1 MKFKGFK
8 LVVLFSILAAFGTGS
23 SVQAADVF
31 PNHTVTIV
39 VPFSPGGGHDFVARL
54 LASKLGPVLHQS
66 VIVLNKPGA
75 DAMIGAQYVAQ
86 ASPDGYT
93 ILIGSPAETVIA
105 PYIYKHM
112 QYDPT
117 KDLSPVTLAGETP
130 IALVAPM
137 STPVSTVPELISYVK
152 KYPGK
157 LSYGTPGIGSSHDLA
172 VKWIEQLA
180 GINIQDIPYKG
191 SSDATVAA
199 LSAQVPLASVGLAPV
214 VPLWKTGKL
223 KILAVMNHA
232 RPSWLKEIPT
242 ASETPGLEAVDLEQ
256 WMGIFVPAKTP
267 TKTIDTLNE
276 ALATV
281 LKDPAVKASMID
293 QGVDPVGNSVAD
305 FNKFLDQERSK
316 YEMIVKA
323 SKIPSK

>member
-157 LSYGTPGIGSSHDLA
+157 LSY
-172 VKWIEQLA
+172 
-180 GINIQDIPYKG
+180 
-191 SSDATVAA
+191 
-199 LSAQVPLASVGLAPV
+199 
-214 VPLWKTGKL
+214 
-223 KILAVMNHA
+223 
-232 RPSWLKEIPT
+232 
-242 ASETPGLEAVDLEQ
+242 
-256 WMGIFVPAKTP
+256 
-267 TKTIDTLNE
+267 
-276 ALATV
+276 
-281 LKDPAVKASMID
+281 
-293 QGVDPVGNSVAD
+293 
-305 FNKFLDQERSK
+305 
-316 YEMIVKA
+316 
-323 SKIPSK
+323 